1 MSGALEPT
9 WEKHGKAGF
18 PSNGTRP
25 NTTLK
30 GACCVSFHNPK
41 AGESENGAVVAT
53 NKGLFKREIVMKQWI
68 IIVSN
73 AKFI

>member
-1 MSGALEPT
+1 MSGALERT
-9 WEKHGKAGF
+9 WEKHGKAQF

-41 AGESENGAVVAT
+41 AGESENGAFVAT

-68 IIVSN
+68 VIVSI
-73 AKFI
+73 AKLI

>member
-1 MSGALEPT
+1 MSDALEPT
-9 WEKHGKAGF
+9 WENMEKLDF
-18 PSNGTRP
+18 PAMEHDL
-25 NTTLK
+25 TTLK